1 MALYPTTVSGA
12 QESTLRPRINIDIDM
27 AEEITLDEVGLAE
40 TVTIAW
46 KVALIRAETPLSVST
61 GGVPRVP
68 ALPDFFQTAGL
79 VTAHAHTLYHML
91 LGGDLFGVVSRN
103 RVSALGGLRGKTA
116 A

>member
-40 TVTIAW
+40 TLTIAW
-46 KVALIRAETPLSVST
+46 KAALIRAETPLSVST
-61 GGVPRVP
+61 GRVHWVP
-68 ALPDFFQTAGL
+68 ALPYPFQAAGL
-79 VTAHAHTLYHML
+79 VTVHADTLYHML